1 MPRKRERVRSHRGD
15 WNHMPMS
22 TIAHHDAIEKAKVRE
37 AWAKATADLPDNA
50 FGDNVDTQDE
60 DVGTYYKK
68 GTFVS
73 AGYGYEI
80 YDEGH
85 DKT

>member
-1 MPRKRERVRSHRGD
+1 MMPRKRERTRTHRGD
-15 WNHMPMS
+15 WTHMPMS
-22 TIAHHDAIEKAKVRE
+22 TAN
-37 AWAKATADLPDNA
+37 LPKNA
-50 FGDNVDTQDE
+50 FGDNADTQDE
-60 DVGTYYKK
+60 DVGTYYHKA
-68 GTFVS
+68 TFVG

>member
-60 DVGTYYKK
+60 DVGTYYTK

-73 AGYGYEI
+73 SGYGYEI

>member
-1 MPRKRERVRSHRGD
+1 
-15 WNHMPMS
+15 MPMS